1 MGSGGY
7 TGGHTKVFLSKSG
20 TSWEVSDPFAT
31 QPGSPTLKRW
41 DKKGVEAGGKIDK
54 QSRSFLSMCAV
65 SFYND
70 ALTDNSPKPPPAMQK
85 ELRTAGGN
93 RRWIASDSVR
103 LKVFEDFYLKRAR
116 SVTSSP

>member
-1 MGSGGY
+1 
-7 TGGHTKVFLSKSG
+7 
-20 TSWEVSDPFAT
+20 VSDLAT
-31 QPGSPTLKRW
+31 QPGSSTLKRW

-70 ALTDNSPKPPPAMQK
+70 ALTDNNPKPPPAMQK
-85 ELRTAGGN
+85 ELRSAGGN

-103 LKVFEDFYLKRAR
+103 LKAFEDFYLKKTR
-116 SVTSSP
+116 SVTPSP